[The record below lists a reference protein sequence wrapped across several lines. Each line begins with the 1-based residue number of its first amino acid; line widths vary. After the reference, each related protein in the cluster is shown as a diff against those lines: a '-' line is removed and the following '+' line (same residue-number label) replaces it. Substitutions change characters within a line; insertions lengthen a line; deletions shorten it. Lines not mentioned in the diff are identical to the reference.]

1 MLEKKEYYVKSEQF
15 NNNLQWEHILYTRS
29 STVSQKYSAKLN
41 NTKCKK
47 NFLKYIC
54 RCSLK

>member
-41 NTKCKK
+41 NTK
-47 NFLKYIC
+47 
-54 RCSLK
+54 